1 MLLGVKLKQPDE
13 RLDYDFLYEEWLG
26 DSGDTIDFVSVAI
39 RPPGQGSQ
47 GHLAASAAPLD
58 PTESVQKVWVEGG
71 TDGQEYTIEVTA
83 TTVAGRVKQD
93 ELGIRVQEF

>member
-13 RLDYDFLYEEWLG
+13 RLDYDFLYTQWLG
-26 DSGDTIDFVSVAI
+26 ASGDLIDSVVVSV
-39 RPPGQGSQ
+39 RPAGALS
-47 GHLAASAAPLD
+47 AVAAPLD
-58 PTESVQKVWVEGG
+58 PTSTVQKVWVEGG
-71 TDGQEYTIEVTA
+71 NDGEEYTIEVTA

>member
-13 RLDYDFLYEEWLG
+13 RLDYDFLYEQWLG
-26 DSGDTIDFVSVAI
+26 DSGDTIDSVVVSV
-39 RPPGQGSQ
+39 RPAGTLSAT
-47 GHLAASAAPLD
+47 AASLD
-58 PTESVQKVWVEGG
+58 PTDTVQKVWVEGG